1 MRGFFIT
8 GTNTDVGKTH
18 VGAMI
23 AQALVAAGHRVGVY
37 KPVESGCR
45 CEGGSL
51 IAADARQLWEAAG
64 MLGELSGVCP
74 QSGGAKWGVGRWCT
88 PAGWTELLA

>member
-1 MRGFFIT
+1 MNGLFLT

-23 AQALVAAGHRVGVY
+23 ARALVAAGHRVGVY

-45 CEGGSL
+45 REGEEL
-51 IAADARQLWEAAG
+51 IAADARQLWEAAAMPG
-64 MLGELSGVCP
+64 GSL
-74 QSGGAKWGVGRWCT
+74 QS
-88 PAGWTELLA
+88 PARSVLKRLFRHRRRRP